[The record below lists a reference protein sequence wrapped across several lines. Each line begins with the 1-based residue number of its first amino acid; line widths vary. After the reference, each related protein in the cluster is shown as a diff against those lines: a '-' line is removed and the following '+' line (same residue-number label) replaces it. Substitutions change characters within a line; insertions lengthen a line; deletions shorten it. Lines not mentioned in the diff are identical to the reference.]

1 MGLIAEGVGH
11 NGYGD
16 GKGRWVGGVLESV
29 QLIVAGE
36 DFSHVLEGREERGL
50 TQAARSF
57 WERLISRG
65 EPGAR

>member
-1 MGLIAEGVGH
+1 MGGWCVGERAA
-11 NGYGD
+11 D
-16 GKGRWVGGVLESV
+16 
-29 QLIVAGE
+29 VAGE